1 MADDKSKKNILAEM
15 LDLAAAEAKAA
26 AATGVRIAAGQ
37 KTGSYTIGVD
47 MTAAEQNPTPGRRNF
62 RDPEDILLQLRTG
75 EGSTDSVSVGGQK
88 VDFTL
93 PPEVEATMASL
104 LSQAQQGDN
113 VARSELGAMVK
124 TIAQDALQA
133 NEKNQSR

>member
-1 MADDKSKKNILAEM
+1 MNDSIRQIREEEFPPL
-15 LDLAAAEAKAA
+15 LDEINDPPEKMWA
-26 AATGVRIAAGQ
+26 
-37 KTGSYTIGVD
+37 IG
-47 MTAAEQNPTPGRRNF
+47 NLP
-62 RDPEDILLQLRTG
+62 DPEDILLQLRTG

-88 VDFTL
+88 VDFNL